1 MSNFAG
7 NGGTIGQVS
16 AGIPGTA
23 PNIYTASTVDSLA
36 TITAVGY
43 LNDIQ
48 PRYGLKLNDYFFI
61 NYSDTSTFPL
71 GEASTLG
78 FFVVVVAGA
87 NYSLSQESVSGA
99 LLLTGGTLTGNLT
112 MGNGTFILDSAS
124 NALTAHAGG
133 TQAAALALTNMV
145 NRVTTVATAG
155 DSVKLPA
162 SVAGMAIAVINN
174 GANVMQVFGAGTDT
188 INGVATATG
197 VPQQPNSAVL
207 YYSAVAGLWQA
218 IGLPFGYSGAFATV
232 SSSNGLTAHAGGTQA
247 AALPLVSAINNVT
260 TVATAG
266 DSVLLPASAAGME
279 ITVTNNGVASMQV
292 YGAGTDTINGVATA
306 TGVAQLP
313 GQTVVY
319 TAAVAGNWLANV
331 STNPNPVLFASVP
344 VTAAQFNGAYAAP
357 FALVAAPGA
366 NKLISVEKMELIM
379 TYGSAAFASG
389 GAVFAQY
396 DSTASG
402 AGVAATNT
410 EAAADFFATASTT
423 YQFIGVSGNTVGALP
438 FSTTVNKGL
447 YLSNATGAFTT
458 GTGSAFVVKVYY
470 RIVNTVGAL

>member
-1 MSNFAG
+1 MSAFE
-7 NGGTIGQVS
+7 TVGQVTG
-16 AGIPGTA
+16 GIPGTA
-23 PNIYTASTVDSLA
+23 PNIFTASTADSLA

-78 FFVVVVAGA
+78 FFQVVVSGS
-87 NYSLSQESVSGA
+87 NYSLSQETVSGA
-99 LLLTGGTLTGNLT
+99 LLLSGGTMTGNIAFSN
-112 MGNGTFILDSAS
+112 GNYLVEGAS

-133 TQAAALALTNMV
+133 TQAAALQLANQV
-145 NRVTTVATAG
+145 NRVTTVATAA

-162 SVAGMAIAVINN
+162 SAAGLAIAVINN

-197 VPQQPNSAVL
+197 VPQQPNSVVI

-218 IGLPFGYSGAFATV
+218 LGLPFGYSGAFETV
-232 SSSNGLTAHAGGTQA
+232 SAATGLTAHAGGTQA
-247 AALPLVSAINNVT
+247 AALALTSAINEIS

-266 DSVLLPASAAGME
+266 DSVRLPASAAGME
-279 ITVTNNGVASMQV
+279 IEITNSGVASMQV

-313 GQTVVY
+313 GQSVVY
-319 TAAVAGNWLANV
+319 TCAVAGNWLANV
-331 STNPNPVLFASVP
+331 NGNPNGVLFASVP
-344 VTAAQFNGAYAAP
+344 ITAAQFNGMYAAP
-357 FALVAAPGA
+357 MLLVAAPGA
-366 NKLISVEKMELIM
+366 NKLISIEKIDLIM

-389 GAVFAQY
+389 GVVGFQY
-396 DSTASG
+396 GNTVHG
-402 AGVAATNT
+402 AGPLATNT
-410 EAAADFFATASTT
+410 EAAADFFATASNAF
-423 YQFIGVSGNTVGALP
+423 QFIAVSGNTVGALP
-438 FSTTVNKGL
+438 LSTCANAGL
-447 YLSNATGAFTT
+447 YLSNLTGAFTT
-458 GTGSAFVVKVYY
+458 GDSTFVAKIYY
-470 RIVNTVGAL
+470 RLVSTTGAL